1 MCVLTKCCCCVDLR
15 TGAMVMAI
23 LQVLGVLGSFGSR
36 GMDGGLAMFVS
47 GGLALVAGLC
57 LLYGAIK
64 YEPTATLVY
73 LVFQML
79 PIITVTIM
87 AMLLV
92 LACTVATVATHHGV
106 NVHNLTYGVNIN
118 NPYAGVNVHNPYGVN
133 INNPY
138 GGYNVHNPYGGVNS
152 SNDDPDIAT
161 ATTIAVDIMAIALA
175 CYVLISIY
183 FWVCAFSFYKGLK
196 SGSITPSADFRKLK
210 EYF

>member
-1 MCVLTKCCCCVDLR
+1 
-15 TGAMVMAI
+15 
-23 LQVLGVLGSFGSR
+23 
-36 GMDGGLAMFVS
+36 MFVS
-47 GGLALVAGLC
+47 GGFAFVAGLC

-79 PIITVTIM
+79 SIITVTIM

-92 LACTVATVATHHGV
+92 LVGTVATVAVHHGV
-106 NVHNLTYGVNIN
+106 NVHNQQSNN
-118 NPYAGVNVHNPYGVN
+118 NPYGGVNVHNPYGVD

-138 GGYNVHNPYGGVNS
+138 GSVNVHNPFGGVNS
-152 SNDDPDIAT
+152 SNDALDLAAT
-161 ATTIAVDIMAIALA
+161 ATTIAVVIMAVALA

-196 SGSITPSADFRKLK
+196 NGSITPSTDFRKLA

>member
-23 LQVLGVLGSFGSR
+23 LQVLGGLGSFAGQ
-36 GMDGGLAMFVS
+36 AS
-47 GGLALVAGLC
+47 GGPGMLANGVLALVAGLC

-79 PIITVTIM
+79 SIITVTIV

-92 LACTVATVATHHGV
+92 LVGTVATVATHHGV

-152 SNDDPDIAT
+152 SNDVPDVAT

-175 CYVLISIY
+175 CHVLISIY

-196 SGSITPSADFRKLK
+196 SGSITPSADFRNLA

>member
-23 LQVLGVLGSFGSR
+23 LQVLAGLGSFGGQASA
-36 GMDGGLAMFVS
+36 GPGIVVNGV
-47 GGLALVAGLC
+47 LALVAGLC

-79 PIITVTIM
+79 SIITVTIV
-87 AMLLV
+87 AIVLV
-92 LACTVATVATHHGV
+92 FVGTVATVAVHHAGK
-106 NVHNLTYGVNIN
+106 VHNPYGVNIN
-118 NPYAGVNVHNPYGVN
+118 NPYGGVNVHNPYGVN

-138 GGYNVHNPYGGVNS
+138 GGVNVNNPFGGVNS
-152 SNDDPDIAT
+152 SNDALDAAAT
-161 ATTIAVDIMAIALA
+161 AATIAVVIMAVALG
-175 CYVLISIY
+175 CYVLLSIY

-196 SGSITPSADFRKLK
+196 SGSITPSA
-210 EYF
+210 

>member
-15 TGAMVMAI
+15 IGAMVMAI

-36 GMDGGLAMFVS
+36 GIGGLAMFVS

-73 LVFQML
+73 LVWQML
-79 PIITVTIM
+79 SIIMVTI
-87 AMLLV
+87 AAIFLV
-92 LACTVATVATHHGV
+92 FVTTNVTDAVHHS
-106 NVHNLTYGVNIN
+106 
-118 NPYAGVNVHNPYGVN
+118 VNVHNPYGVN
-133 INNPY
+133 IDNPY
-138 GGYNVHNPYGGVNS
+138 GGVNVHNPLGGVNS
-152 SNDDPDIAT
+152 SNDALGVAAT
-161 ATTIAVDIMAIALA
+161 ATTIAVVIMAVALA

-196 SGSITPSADFRKLK
+196 SGSITPSADFRKLA

>member
-79 PIITVTIM
+79 SIITVTI
-87 AMLLV
+87 AAIFLV
-92 LACTVATVATHHGV
+92 FVATVATDAVHHAD
-106 NVHNLTYGVNIN
+106 NVHKPYGVNIN
-118 NPYAGVNVHNPYGVN
+118 NPYGGVNVHNPDGVN

-138 GGYNVHNPYGGVNS
+138 GGYNVHNPYGGLKS
-152 SNDDPDIAT
+152 SNDAPDVAT

-196 SGSITPSADFRKLK
+196 SGSITPSAEFRKLA